1 MKKILGM
8 GNALVDILIKL
19 ENDNVLAAYDLP
31 KGSMQLVDRLKSERI
46 LAGTEDL
53 DKTIASGGSAA
64 NTIHGLAALGVDTGF
79 LGTIGKDHWGELFEQ
94 DIRNNNIEPKLIYS
108 NTESGRAIALVSK
121 DSERTF
127 ATFLGAAVELSADN
141 IDEKIFRGYDYFHI
155 EGYLVQNKDLI
166 RKAVTLAKQLG
177 LKVSL
182 DLASYNVVED
192 NLDMLRELVKN
203 NVNILFANEEEAKAF
218 TGKNPGE
225 AILDIA
231 KDVEIAIVK
240 LGKNG
245 SIIKKGNEYTEVG
258 VIKADSID
266 TTGAGD
272 LYASGFLYGLING
285 MNLKRSGEI
294 GALLSGRVIEII
306 GPKPD
311 KYMWDEIRELIK
323 SGQIIY
329 TLK

>member
-1 MKKILGM
+1 M

-19 ENDNVLAAYDLP
+19 ENDNVLTTYNLP
-31 KGSMQLVDRLKSERI
+31 RGSMQLVDRLASERI

-53 DKTIASGGSAA
+53 EKTIASGGSAA
-64 NTIHGLAALGVDTGF
+64 NTIHGLAALGVGAGF
-79 LGTIGKDHWGELFEQ
+79 LGTIGKDQWGELFEK
-94 DIRNNNIEPKLIYS
+94 DMRSNNIEPKLIYS

-127 ATFLGAAVELSADN
+127 ATFLGAAVELSADD
-141 IDEKIFRGYDYFHI
+141 IDEEIFRGYNYLHI
-155 EGYLVQNKDLI
+155 EGYLVLNKDLI
-166 RKAVTLAKQLG
+166 RKAVILAKKLG

-192 NLDMLRELVKN
+192 NLDMLRELVKS
-203 NVNILFANEEEAKAF
+203 NVDILFANEEEAKVF

-225 AILDIA
+225 AIFDIA
-231 KDVEIAIVK
+231 KDVEIAVVK

-245 SIIKKGNEYTEVG
+245 SIIKRGNELAKISAIE
-258 VIKADSID
+258 ANCID

-285 MNLKRSGEI
+285 LTLERSGEI

-311 KYMWDEIRELIK
+311 KSMWDGIRKLIK
-323 SGQIIY
+323 SRHLI
-329 TLK
+329 

>member
-1 MKKILGM
+1 MKKVLGM

-19 ENDNVLAAYDLP
+19 ENDNVLATYDLP
-31 KGSMQLVDRLKSERI
+31 KGSMQLVDRLKAERI
-46 LAGTEDL
+46 LAGTKDL

-64 NTIHGLAALGVDTGF
+64 NTIHGLAALGVSTGF
-79 LGTIGKDHWGELFEQ
+79 LGTIGKDNWGELFEQ
-94 DIRNNNIEPKLIYS
+94 DIASNNIEPKLIYS

-141 IDEKIFRGYDYFHI
+141 IDEEIFRGYNYLHI
-155 EGYLVQNKDLI
+155 EGYLVQNEDLI
-166 RKAVTLAKQLG
+166 KKAVILARQLG

-203 NVNILFANEEEAKAF
+203 NVDILFANEEEAKIF

-225 AILDIA
+225 AIFDIA
-231 KDVEIAIVK
+231 KDVEIAVVK

-245 SIIKKGNEYTEVG
+245 SIIKRGNEFTEVG
-258 VIKADSID
+258 VVKANSID

-285 MNLKRSGEI
+285 MTLKRSGEI

-311 KYMWDEIRELIK
+311 KSMWDEIRKLIK
-323 SGQIIY
+323 SGHII
-329 TLK
+329 

>member
-1 MKKILGM
+1 MKKVLGM

-19 ENDNVLAAYDLP
+19 ENDNVLTTYGLP

-46 LAGTEDL
+46 LAETEDL

-64 NTIHGLAALGVDTGF
+64 NTIHGLAALGVGTGF

-127 ATFLGAAVELSADN
+127 ATFLGAAVELSADD
-141 IDEKIFRGYDYFHI
+141 IDEETFRGYDYLHI
-155 EGYLVQNKDLI
+155 EGYLVQNKELI
-166 RKAVTLAKQLG
+166 RKAVTMAKRLG

-192 NLDMLRELVKN
+192 NLEMLRELVKN
-203 NVNILFANEEEAKAF
+203 NVDILFANEEEAKAF
-218 TGKNPGE
+218 TGKKPDA
-225 AILDIA
+225 AIIDIA
-231 KDVEIAIVK
+231 RDVEIAIVK

-245 SIIKKGNEYTEVG
+245 SIIKRGNEYTEVG

-272 LYASGFLYGLING
+272 FYASGFLYGLING
-285 MNLKRSGEI
+285 KTLKSSGEI
-294 GALLSGRVIEII
+294 GALLSGKVIEII

-311 KYMWDEIRELIK
+311 KSMWDGIRELIK
-323 SGQIIY
+323 SGQII
-329 TLK
+329 

>member
-1 MKKILGM
+1 MKKVLGM

-19 ENDNVLAAYDLP
+19 ENDNVLTTYNLP
-31 KGSMQLVDRLKSERI
+31 RGSMQLVDRLKSERI
-46 LAGTEDL
+46 LVGTEDL

-64 NTIHGLAALGVDTGF
+64 NTIHGLAGLGVDTGF
-79 LGTIGKDHWGELFEQ
+79 LGTIGKDYWGELFEQ

-127 ATFLGAAVELSADN
+127 ATYLGAAVELSADD
-141 IDEKIFRGYDYFHI
+141 IDEGIFRGYNYLHI
-155 EGYLVQNKDLI
+155 EGYLVLNKDLI
-166 RKAVTLAKQLG
+166 KKAVILAKKLG

-192 NLDMLRELVKN
+192 NLDMLRELVKS
-203 NVNILFANEEEAKAF
+203 NVDILFANEEEAKVF

-225 AILDIA
+225 AIFDIA
-231 KDVEIAIVK
+231 KDVEIAVVK

-245 SIIKKGNEYTEVG
+245 SIIKRGNELVKISAIE
-258 VIKADSID
+258 ANCID

-272 LYASGFLYGLING
+272 LYASGFLFGLING
-285 MNLKRSGEI
+285 LTLERSGEI

-311 KYMWDEIRELIK
+311 KSMWDGIRKLIK
-323 SGQIIY
+323 SRHLI
-329 TLK
+329 

>member
-19 ENDNVLAAYDLP
+19 ENDNVLATYDLP

-46 LAGTEDL
+46 LEGTEYL

-64 NTIHGLAALGVDTGF
+64 NTIHGLAALGVGTGF

-108 NTESGRAIALVSK
+108 NTESGRAVALVSK

-127 ATFLGAAVELSADN
+127 ATFLGAAVELSADD
-141 IDEKIFRGYDYFHI
+141 IDEGTFRGYDYFHI
-155 EGYLVQNKDLI
+155 EGYLVQNKELI
-166 RKAVTLAKQLG
+166 GKAVSMAKRLG

-192 NLDMLRELVKN
+192 NLEVLRELVKN
-203 NVNILFANEEEAKAF
+203 NVDILFANEEEAKSF
-218 TGKNPGE
+218 TGKEPGG
-225 AILDIA
+225 AIIDIA
-231 KDVEIAIVK
+231 KEVEIAIVK
-240 LGKNG
+240 QGKNG
-245 SIIKKGNEYTEVG
+245 SIIKRGNEYAEVSA
-258 VIKADSID
+258 IKADSID

-285 MNLKRSGEI
+285 KTLKRSGEI

-306 GPKPD
+306 GPKLD
-311 KYMWDEIRELIK
+311 ESMWNEIKTNREFRH
-323 SGQIIY
+323 
-329 TLK
+329 

>member
-1 MKKILGM
+1 MKKVLGM

-19 ENDNVLAAYDLP
+19 ENDNVLTTYGLP

-46 LAGTEDL
+46 LAETEDL

-64 NTIHGLAALGVDTGF
+64 NTIHGLAALGVGTGF

-127 ATFLGAAVELSADN
+127 ATFLGAAVELSADD
-141 IDEKIFRGYDYFHI
+141 IDEETFRGYDYFHI
-155 EGYLVQNKDLI
+155 EGYLVQNKELI
-166 RKAVTLAKQLG
+166 RKAVTMAKRLG

-192 NLDMLRELVKN
+192 NLEMLRELVKN
-203 NVNILFANEEEAKAF
+203 NVDILFANEEEAKAF
-218 TGKNPGE
+218 TGKKPDA
-225 AILDIA
+225 AIIDIA
-231 KDVEIAIVK
+231 RDVEIAIVK

-245 SIIKKGNEYTEVG
+245 SIIKRGNEYTEVG

-285 MNLKRSGEI
+285 KTLKRSGEI

-306 GPKPD
+306 GPKLD
-311 KYMWDEIRELIK
+311 ESMWNEIKTNHEFRH
-323 SGQIIY
+323 
-329 TLK
+329 

>member
-1 MKKILGM
+1 MKKVLGM

-19 ENDNVLAAYDLP
+19 ENDNVLATYDLP
-31 KGSMQLVDRLKSERI
+31 KGSMQLVDRLKAERI

-64 NTIHGLAALGVDTGF
+64 NTIHGLAALGVGTGF

-94 DIRNNNIEPKLIYS
+94 DIKSNNIEPKLIYS

-141 IDEKIFRGYDYFHI
+141 IDKEIFGGYNYLHI

-166 RKAVTLAKQLG
+166 RKAVILAKQLG
-177 LKVSL
+177 LIVSL

-203 NVNILFANEEEAKAF
+203 NVDILFANEEEAKVF
-218 TGKNPGE
+218 TGKEPGA
-225 AILDIA
+225 AIFDIA
-231 KDVEIAIVK
+231 KDVEIAVVK

-245 SIIKKGNEYTEVG
+245 SIIKRGNEFTEVG

-285 MNLKRSGEI
+285 MTLKRSGEI

-311 KYMWDEIRELIK
+311 KSMWDEIRKLIK
-323 SGQIIY
+323 SGQII
-329 TLK
+329 

>member
-231 KDVEIAIVK
+231 KDVEIVIIK

>member
-1 MKKILGM
+1 MKKVLGM

-19 ENDNVLAAYDLP
+19 ENDNVLATYDLP
-31 KGSMQLVDRLKSERI
+31 KGSMQLVDRLKAERI
-46 LAGTEDL
+46 LAGTKDL

-64 NTIHGLAALGVDTGF
+64 NTIHGLAALGVSTGF
-79 LGTIGKDHWGELFEQ
+79 LGTIGKDNWGELFEQ
-94 DIRNNNIEPKLIYS
+94 DIASNNIEPKLIYS

-141 IDEKIFRGYDYFHI
+141 IDEEIFRGYNYLHI
-155 EGYLVQNKDLI
+155 EGYLVQNEELI
-166 RKAVTLAKQLG
+166 KKAVILARQLG

-203 NVNILFANEEEAKAF
+203 NVDILFANEEEAKIF

-225 AILDIA
+225 AIFDIA
-231 KDVEIAIVK
+231 KDVEIAVVK

-245 SIIKKGNEYTEVG
+245 SIIKRGNEFTEVG
-258 VIKADSID
+258 VVKANSID

-285 MNLKRSGEI
+285 MTLKRSGEI

-311 KYMWDEIRELIK
+311 KSMWDEIRKLIK
-323 SGQIIY
+323 SGHII
-329 TLK
+329 

>member
-1 MKKILGM
+1 MKNKHVKILGM

-19 ENDNVLAAYDLP
+19 ENDNVLATYDLP
-31 KGSMQLVDRLKSERI
+31 KGSMQLVDRLKAEKV

-64 NTIHGLAALGVDTGF
+64 NTIHGLAALGVGTGF
-79 LGTIGKDHWGELFEQ
+79 IGTIGKDHWGELFEQ
-94 DIRNNNIEPKLIYS
+94 DMKSNNIEPKLIYS
-108 NTESGRAIALVSK
+108 DTESGRAVALVSK

-127 ATFLGAAVELSADN
+127 ATFLGAAVELSADD
-141 IDEKIFRGYDYFHI
+141 IDEKIFRGYDYFHV
-155 EGYLVQNKDLI
+155 EGYLVQNKELI
-166 RKAVTLAKQLG
+166 RKAVIMAKQLG

-192 NLDMLRELVKN
+192 NLEMLRELVKN
-203 NVNILFANEEEAKAF
+203 NVDILFANEEEAKAF
-218 TGKNPGE
+218 TGKEPDA
-225 AILDIA
+225 AIIDIA

-245 SIIKKGNEYTEVG
+245 SIIKRGNKYDEVG

-285 MNLKRSGEI
+285 KTLKRSGEI

-311 KYMWDEIRELIK
+311 KSMWDEIRELIK
-323 SGQIIY
+323 SGQII
-329 TLK
+329 